1 MTVNFNPPIG
11 IKNAIFINP
20 HDPIM
25 WELDEIKFSK
35 KHPDLFANFL
45 NVLSEQPD
53 SDPREI
59 LDELFDSDEGLM
71 FTISKTIPS
80 VEIMLT
86 NGSSQFISNKSLMGI
101 HKGSYVDRGEL
112 RWEHQ
117 FVYCILDR
125 CLGQSGTLGI
135 WDIAKEDWCFFH
147 SDESFC
153 VTEVQYNFSDDS
165 FSGIYEYHYAMTPVS
180 GRMAFKV
187 TSNRQFRDVE

>member
-1 MTVNFNPPIG
+1 MTINFNAPIG
-11 IKNAIFINP
+11 IKNVIFINP
-20 HDPIM
+20 YDPIM

-53 SDPREI
+53 SDPRDI
-59 LDELFDSDEGLM
+59 LDELFDSDEELM

-86 NGSSQFISNKSLMGI
+86 NGSSQFISNKLLMSI
-101 HKGSYVDRGEL
+101 NEGSFVDRGEL

-125 CLGQSGTLGI
+125 CSGQSGTLGI
-135 WDIAKEDWCFFH
+135 WDIAKEDWCFYH

-153 VTEVQYNFSDDS
+153 VTEIKYNFSNDS
-165 FSGIYEYHYAMTPVS
+165 FSGIYEYQYPMTPAS
-180 GRMAFKV
+180 GRMAFEI
-187 TSNRQFRDVE
+187 TSKREYRSSD

>member
-1 MTVNFNPPIG
+1 MTINFNAPIG
-11 IKNAIFINP
+11 IKNVIFINP
-20 HDPIM
+20 YDPIM

-86 NGSSQFISNKSLMGI
+86 NGSSQFISNKLLMSI
-101 HKGSYVDRGEL
+101 NEGSFVDRGEL
-112 RWEHQ
+112 RWEH
-117 FVYCILDR
+117 
-125 CLGQSGTLGI
+125 
-135 WDIAKEDWCFFH
+135 
-147 SDESFC
+147 
-153 VTEVQYNFSDDS
+153 
-165 FSGIYEYHYAMTPVS
+165 
-180 GRMAFKV
+180 
-187 TSNRQFRDVE
+187 